1 MFNGSTLLTTSGSVL
16 AASFFMNVIF
26 VVWIISAV
34 TLVFVILIQKGKGG
48 GLSSAFGGGM
58 ASNILGANTKKPLT
72 WFTIALV
79 GLFLFLAILLAKF
92 YAPSISDMGPITSV
106 PARQQP
112 QGTPPVSPMGKTS
125 APAAAKA
132 NVDVNSS
139 R

>member
-79 GLFLFLAILLAKF
+79 GLFLFLAVLLAKF
-92 YAPSISDMGPITSV
+92 YAPSISDMGPTTAVPTS
-106 PARQQP
+106 QQP
-112 QGTPPVSPMGKTS
+112 QGTPPVSPA
-125 APAAAKA
+125 APAAAEET
-132 NVDVNSS
+132 VDVNAN

>member
-1 MFNGSTLLTTSGSVL
+1 MFNGSTLLITSSSVL

-92 YAPSISDMGPITSV
+92 YAPSVSDMGPTTSV
-106 PARQQP
+106 PTSQQP
-112 QGTPPVSPMGKTS
+112 QGAPPVSPADKT
-125 APAAAKA
+125 APPL
-132 NVDVNSS
+132 